1 MRADFSSCPTYC
13 CETALCIYKTRIK
26 KMAAKTVETP
36 DFSGVSGECIYFGH
50 STWSV
55 RPIEIFAEI
64 HDFQGFAGLHPL
76 FFCRFAAMAADFP
89 PEGQF

>member
-1 MRADFSSCPTYC
+1 MMPVSILSGKKEADVTEISY
-13 CETALCIYKTRIK
+13 I
-26 KMAAKTVETP
+26 
-36 DFSGVSGECIYFGH
+36 H
-50 STWSV
+50 SRWSV

-76 FFCRFAAMAADFP
+76 FFAVFAAMAADFP

>member
-1 MRADFSSCPTYC
+1 MLLLYNDIRY
-13 CETALCIYKTRIK
+13 LWGRRNKTRVLFFHK
-26 KMAAKTVETP
+26 KENRWFREKSAVL
-36 DFSGVSGECIYFGH
+36 
-50 STWSV
+50 WSV

-76 FFCRFAAMAADFP
+76 FFGVFAAMAVDFP

>member
-1 MRADFSSCPTYC
+1 L
-13 CETALCIYKTRIK
+13 ALCIYKTRFE
-26 KMAAKTVETP
+26 KTGHKNAETP
-36 DFSGVSGECIYFGH
+36 DFSEVSGECIYFGH
-50 STWSV
+50 SRWSV